1 MSRRMPGYDPDAPVI
16 VIEIGNTTTAIGTW
30 HKDQLKTPLS
40 VSTDDEAGFDQ
51 ALEAHVDAMP
61 KRRVAAVIIGSVVP
75 QALQRIQGCLEN
87 RFDLNTLVVG
97 DTIPLPIDVGVA
109 DATAIGVDRV
119 CAAAAAYDKLQTGCI
134 IVDFGSAVTVDLV
147 DDEGTLVGGAILP
160 GLKMQLRALH
170 ECTAAL
176 PEVKPG
182 LPETPYGRNT
192 TEAMQ
197 AGVCRGVV
205 GAVRALVEAYANSLN
220 RWPQVLGTG
229 GDLTLV
235 GPICDF
241 LDTQVQYLVLRGV
254 GVAYMKHLK
263 AMGV

>member
-1 MSRRMPGYDPDAPVI
+1 MPGYNPDAPVI

-30 HKDQLKTPLS
+30 HRDQLKTSLS
-40 VSTDDEAGFDQ
+40 ILTDDETGFDQ
-51 ALEAHVDAMP
+51 TIETHINAMP
-61 KRRVAAVIIGSVVP
+61 KRRVAAVVIGSVVP
-75 QALQRIQGCLEN
+75 QALQRIQGYLEDKLDRN
-87 RFDLNTLVVG
+87 ALVVG

-109 DATAIGVDRV
+109 EANAIGVDRV
-119 CAAAAAYDKLQTGCI
+119 CAAAAAYEKLQTGCI

-170 ECTAAL
+170 EQTAVL
-176 PEVKPG
+176 PEVEPG
-182 LPETPYGRNT
+182 LPDTPYGRNT

-205 GAVRALVEAYANSLN
+205 GAVRALIEAYASSLN
-220 RWPQVLGTG
+220 RWPHVLGTG
-229 GDLTLV
+229 GDLSLV
-235 GPICDF
+235 GPICDY
-241 LDTQVQYLVLRGV
+241 LDTQVQHLALHGV

-263 AMGV
+263 GMGA

>member
-1 MSRRMPGYDPDAPVI
+1 MPGYNPDAPVI
-16 VIEIGNTTTAIGTW
+16 VIDIGNTTTAIGTW

-40 VSTDDEAGFDQ
+40 VSIDDEAGFDQ
-51 ALEAHVDAMP
+51 ALEAQVDAMP
-61 KRRVAAVIIGSVVP
+61 KRRVAAVVIGSVVP
-75 QALQRIQGCLEN
+75 QALQRIQGYLEGKLDRN
-87 RFDLNTLVVG
+87 ALVVG

-109 DATAIGVDRV
+109 EAKAIGVDRV
-119 CAAAAAYDKLQTGCI
+119 CAAAAAYEKLQTGCI

-170 ECTAAL
+170 EQTAVL
-176 PEVKPG
+176 PEVEPG
-182 LPETPYGRNT
+182 LPDTPYGRNT

-205 GAVRALVEAYANSLN
+205 GAVRALVEAYASSLN

-229 GDLTLV
+229 GDLSLV

-241 LDTQVQYLVLRGV
+241 LDTQVQHLALRGV

-263 AMGV
+263 GMGA

>member
-1 MSRRMPGYDPDAPVI
+1 MPGYDPDAPVI
-16 VIEIGNTTTAIGTW
+16 VIDIGNTTTTIGTW

-40 VSTDDEAGFDQ
+40 VSTDDETGFDQ
-51 ALEAHVDAMP
+51 TIEAYVDAMP
-61 KRRVAAVIIGSVVP
+61 KRRVAAVVIGSVVP
-75 QALQRIQGCLEN
+75 QALQRIQGYLEGKLDRN
-87 RFDLNTLVVG
+87 ALVVG

-109 DATAIGVDRV
+109 EAKAIGVDRV
-119 CAAAAAYDKLQTGCI
+119 CAAAAAYEKLQTGCI

-170 ECTAAL
+170 EQTAVL
-176 PEVKPG
+176 PEVEPG
-182 LPETPYGRNT
+182 LPDTPYGRNT

-197 AGVCRGVV
+197 AGVCRGIV
-205 GAVRALVEAYANSLN
+205 GAVRGLVEAYASSLN
-220 RWPQVLGTG
+220 RWPQVIGTG
-229 GDLTLV
+229 GDLSLI

-241 LDTQVQYLVLRGV
+241 LDTQVQHLALRGV

-263 AMGV
+263 GMGA